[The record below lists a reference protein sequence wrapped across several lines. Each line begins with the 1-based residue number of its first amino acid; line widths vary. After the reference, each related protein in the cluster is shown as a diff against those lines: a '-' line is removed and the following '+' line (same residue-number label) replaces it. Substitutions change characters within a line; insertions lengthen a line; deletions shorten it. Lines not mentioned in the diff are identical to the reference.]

1 MKNLEILN
9 LVIELPSKLRSLLE
23 VVSALEMEDPYPSFL
38 LSHFAAQIGF
48 WVKVEERRRRG
59 ERGEEDEA
67 TLEVGGHFSP
77 GGKEWRGCRHAS

>member
-1 MKNLEILN
+1 
-9 LVIELPSKLRSLLE
+9 
-23 VVSALEMEDPYPSFL
+23 MEDPYPSFL

-48 WVKVEERRRRG
+48 WVKVEERWRRRG

-77 GGKEWRGCRHAS
+77 GGKEWRGCQHAS